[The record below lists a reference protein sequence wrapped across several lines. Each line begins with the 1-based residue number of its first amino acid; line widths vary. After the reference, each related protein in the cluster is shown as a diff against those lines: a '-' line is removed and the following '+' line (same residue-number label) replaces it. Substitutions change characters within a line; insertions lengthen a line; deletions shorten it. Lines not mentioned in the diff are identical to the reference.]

1 MYYSGVK
8 MFSPILPI
16 FTKKTSNHY
25 EYKHIDQFRYI
36 CVQFICGGIN
46 SIKLDLLEGIAED
59 GYDYKREFVTKYIY
73 SSSIPCTEQYQWR
86 I

>member
-46 SIKLDLLEGIAED
+46 SIKLDLLEGIGED
-59 GYDYKREFVTKYIY
+59 GYDYITVNLSLSIY
-73 SSSIPCTEQYQWR
+73 TQALSHALNNKC
-86 I
+86 